1 MGTGVL
7 DKDGEDV
14 SSKGRVL
21 LFELQR
27 QSSASTAF
35 GSPVA
40 ELSLVYEKDILHGA
54 VTSLSCLSC
63 EGRNRLVIG
72 AGADVNVEQ
81 WGNGRLTQVGFFR
94 ANMQIVD
101 ILLFKTFFLLSDAYV
116 IGVKMEGIC

>member
-116 IGVKMEGIC
+116 IGVKTEGIC